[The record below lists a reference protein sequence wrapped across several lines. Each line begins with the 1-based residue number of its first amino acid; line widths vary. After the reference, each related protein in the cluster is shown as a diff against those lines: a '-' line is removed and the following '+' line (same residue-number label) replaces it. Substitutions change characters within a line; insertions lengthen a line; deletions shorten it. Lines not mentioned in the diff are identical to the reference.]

1 MNPSSLIM
9 ISLLLCCTAARA
21 QDAAPTALDLR
32 WLPDEMGGLL
42 ETLGVTA
49 GRLALSLGLGLLI
62 GTALAALMRSSRRA
76 EAALTP
82 WLLLL
87 LAIPWLLIL
96 ISMNVVPGLGVRES
110 TGVGVAALACAV
122 QVFALGR
129 RKLEEKRET
138 YLRRAL
144 WYGFAAITASELL
157 ARSDGLGAQ
166 IRFYILFTQ
175 YDHLLLYVLAAALLW
190 AASYLLG
197 RLLVAAMGRTF
208 LGRGA

>member
-1 MNPSSLIM
+1 MKPLTFLAILVLYSS
-9 ISLLLCCTAARA
+9 AARA
-21 QDAAPTALDLR
+21 QGASPAGPDLR
-32 WLPDEMGGLL
+32 WLPGEMGSLL

-76 EAALTP
+76 ESVLTP

-110 TGVGVAALACAV
+110 TGVGVAALSCAV

-157 ARSDGLGAQ
+157 ARSDGLGAK

-190 AASYLLG
+190 AVSYLLG

-208 LGRGA
+208 LGRGT

>member
-1 MNPSSLIM
+1 MKPRTCLAILALCSS
-9 ISLLLCCTAARA
+9 AARA
-21 QDAAPTALDLR
+21 QGAAPAGLDLR
-32 WLPDEMGGLL
+32 WLPGEMGGLL

-76 EAALTP
+76 ESVLTP
-82 WLLLL
+82 WLLL
-87 LAIPWLLIL
+87 
-96 ISMNVVPGLGVRES
+96 LGVRES

-138 YLRRAL
+138 YLQRAL

-157 ARSDGLGAQ
+157 AHSDGLGAK

-175 YDHLLLYVLAAALLW
+175 YDHLLLYVPAAALLW

-197 RLLVAAMGRTF
+197 RLLVAALGRTF